1 MRIFFLVILCLTLS
15 KGFSQKQL
23 VLLKGQ
29 RVKLR
34 LYPGDDIVFKL
45 RGVEG
50 KRSSYIN
57 NLFDTA
63 VMAHRTNIPL
73 HKIERL
79 YFSQGNFMN
88 VVGGLLVVGG
98 VGYFLIDQVN
108 LVLVNKESF
117 EVEEKV
123 AIPAAIMVGV
133 GLPMMLV
140 RKKSQ
145 RVGGRYRL
153 LVVDGSPF
161 YVPQR
166 QSGSSIFIREN

>member
-1 MRIFFLVILCLTLS
+1 
-15 KGFSQKQL
+15 
-23 VLLKGQ
+23 
-29 RVKLR
+29 
-34 LYPGDDIVFKL
+34 
-45 RGVEG
+45 
-50 KRSSYIN
+50 
-57 NLFDTA
+57 
-63 VMAHRTNIPL
+63 
-73 HKIERL
+73 
-79 YFSQGNFMN
+79 
-88 VVGGLLVVGG
+88 LVVGG

-153 LVVDGSPF
+153 LVVDRGSPF
-161 YVPQR
+161 YVTQR